1 MAGNYRKKNVR
12 RNNNGSTG
20 QFLLIVVSIIIG
32 YVLASFL
39 DFKGVTTWLN
49 EHVLAPASNQPVPA
63 KANVRADL
71 PKPKFEFY
79 TLLANDK
86 AVPIQKSITP
96 PPPAPSA
103 QITAPAVNA
112 PAAKVLPLH
121 APLASVAQVAPA
133 VATRINPTVSSKDT
147 YLVQVGSFRSM
158 HEAQR
163 MKATLLMKGFD
174 VGIHTVTA
182 QQVNW
187 YRVIIGPFSSK
198 VAAQQAQQAFARSE
212 HIAGMVRRMDA

>member
-1 MAGNYRKKNVR
+1 MAGTYRRKNAVR
-12 RNNNGSTG
+12 RNNGTTG

-32 YVLASFL
+32 YVLASFV
-39 DFKGVTTWLN
+39 DFNCLSTWLN
-49 EHVLAPASNQPVPA
+49 THLSASTASQPIPA
-63 KANVRADL
+63 KASVHAQL

-86 AVPIQKSITP
+86 AAVAQRPAPAPAPAPVPTPQVITPANVPATVNKETPLPVPSITSVP
-96 PPPAPSA
+96 
-103 QITAPAVNA
+103 
-112 PAAKVLPLH
+112 
-121 APLASVAQVAPA
+121 SVAKN
-133 VATRINPTVSSKDT
+133 NPIAHNKDS

-158 HEAQR
+158 KEAQR

-174 VGIHTVTA
+174 VGIHTATA
-182 QQVNW
+182 QQINW